1 MPIPFLVPGA
11 IAAVSAIAAA
21 VGVGSG
27 AKGIKKNKQAKNIN
41 AEAQSTFDKA
51 KAAAEHA
58 RERSDKSLERLGRT
72 KLNVLNQ
79 SMNHFVAVFD
89 QIHNV
94 RLKDTVGMDE
104 LSKFHLDKQGLIE
117 IRKLG
122 NMATSAIGGV
132 VGGAAAGAL
141 TAFGAYS
148 ATMTF
153 AAASTGTA
161 IASLS
166 GVAATNA
173 TLAFLGGGSL
183 AAGGGGM
190 ALGSTILGGA
200 VAGPAIAILGVVIN
214 ASANKNLDN
223 AYSNKYKAEEA
234 VEGLA
239 VVYTLCNGIAK
250 RSDMFTSLI
259 SKLDEILV
267 ELTTQLEEIV
277 NTRGTDFS
285 CYDEKER
292 GIVAMSMSVA
302 AAIKKVL
309 DTPILTES
317 GELTSESETV
327 HTEIKRYI
335 KSIKLADT
343 RISI

>member
-11 IAAVSAIAAA
+11 IAAASAAAAA
-21 VGVGSG
+21 VGIGSG
-27 AKGIKKNKQAKNIN
+27 AKAIKKNKQAKSIN

-51 KAAAEHA
+51 KTATERA
-58 RERSDKSLERLGRT
+58 RNKSNKSLEKLGKT
-72 KLNVLNQ
+72 KLNVLDQ
-79 SMNHFVAVFD
+79 SMNHFVEVFD

-94 RLKDTVGMDE
+94 KLKDSVGLDE

-117 IRKLG
+117 IRELG
-122 NMATSAIGGV
+122 SMATSVIGGL
-132 VGGAAAGAL
+132 VGGAGAGAL
-141 TAFGAYS
+141 TAFGAYG

-153 AAASTGTA
+153 
-161 IASLS
+161 ASLS

-173 TLAFLGGGSL
+173 TLAFLGGGAL

-200 VAGPAIAILGVVIN
+200 VAGPAIAILGVVMN
-214 ASANKNLDN
+214 ASASKNLDN

-234 VEGLA
+234 AESLK
-239 VVYTLCNGIAK
+239 VVRTLCNGISK

-267 ELTTQLEEIV
+267 ELTAQLEEIV
-277 NTRGTDFS
+277 NTRGTNFARFN
-285 CYDEKER
+285 ETER

-302 AAIKKVL
+302 GAIKKVL
-309 DTPILTES
+309 DTPILTEA
-317 GELTSESETV
+317 GELTEESKVV
-327 HTEIKRYI
+327 HAEMEKYI
-335 KSIKLADT
+335 ESIEVADA
-343 RISI
+343 

>member
-11 IAAVSAIAAA
+11 IAAASAAAAA
-21 VGVGSG
+21 VGIGSG
-27 AKGIKKNKQAKNIN
+27 AKAIKKNKQAKSIN

-51 KAAAEHA
+51 KTATERA
-58 RERSDKSLERLGRT
+58 RNKSNKSLEKLGKT
-72 KLNVLNQ
+72 KLNVLDQ
-79 SMNHFVAVFD
+79 SMNHFVEVFD

-94 RLKDTVGMDE
+94 KLKDSVGLGE

-117 IRKLG
+117 IRELG
-122 NMATSAIGGV
+122 SMATSVIGGL
-132 VGGAAAGAL
+132 VGGAGAGAL
-141 TAFGAYS
+141 TAFGAYG

-173 TLAFLGGGSL
+173 TLAFLGGGAL

-200 VAGPAIAILGVVIN
+200 VAGPAIAILGVVMN
-214 ASANKNLDN
+214 ASASKNLDN

-234 VEGLA
+234 AESLK
-239 VVYTLCNGIAK
+239 VVRTLCNGISK

-267 ELTTQLEEIV
+267 ELTAQLEEIV
-277 NTRGTDFS
+277 NTRGTNFARFN
-285 CYDEKER
+285 ETER

-302 AAIKKVL
+302 GAIKKVL
-309 DTPILTES
+309 DTPILTEA
-317 GELTSESETV
+317 GELTEESKVV
-327 HTEIKRYI
+327 HAEMEKYI
-335 KSIKLADT
+335 ESIEVADA
-343 RISI
+343 

>member
-1 MPIPFLVPGA
+1 MPIPFLIPGA
-11 IAAVSAIAAA
+11 IAAASAAAAA
-21 VGVGSG
+21 VGIGSG
-27 AKGIKKNKQAKNIN
+27 AKAIKKNKQAKNIN

-51 KAAAEHA
+51 KIFAERA
-58 RERSDKSLERLGRT
+58 RNKSNKSLERLGKT
-72 KLNVLNQ
+72 KLNVLDQ
-79 SMNHFVAVFD
+79 SMNHFIEVFD

-94 RLKDTVGMDE
+94 KLKDTVGMDE

-117 IRKLG
+117 IRELG
-122 NMATSAIGGV
+122 NMATSIIGGI
-132 VGGAAAGAL
+132 VGGAAVGAL
-141 TAFGAYS
+141 TAFGAYG

-173 TLAFLGGGSL
+173 TLAFLGGGAL

-214 ASANKNLDN
+214 ASASKNLDN

-234 VEGLA
+234 AESLK
-239 VVYTLCNGIAK
+239 VVCALCNGIAR

-267 ELTTQLEEIV
+267 ELTAQLEEII
-277 NTRGTDFS
+277 NTCGTDFS
-285 CYDEKER
+285 CYNEKER
-292 GIVAMSMSVA
+292 SVVAMSMSVA
-302 AAIKKVL
+302 AAIKTVL
-309 DTPILTES
+309 DTPILTEA

-327 HTEIKRYI
+327 HTEMEQYI
-335 KSIKLADT
+335 NSIEVADT
-343 RISI
+343 